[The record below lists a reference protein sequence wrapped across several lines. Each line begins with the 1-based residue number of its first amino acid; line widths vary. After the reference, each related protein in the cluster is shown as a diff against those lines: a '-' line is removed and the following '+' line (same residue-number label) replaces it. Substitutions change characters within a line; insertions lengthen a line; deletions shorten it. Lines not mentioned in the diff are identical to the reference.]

1 VVSPRPLVVLSG
13 FLGAGKTSLLA
24 RLGRAG
30 GLDGT
35 VVLVNEAGDVSIDGE
50 LLRAA
55 RAEVVDLAGG
65 TACCLYEDEDDL
77 ADALVVL
84 RERTDVRRVVL
95 ETSGLTHPAGLLNVL
110 QQAQAQSLIQFR
122 AFAVVV
128 DVPRAPS
135 YLRRFEEARAQVRT
149 ADRAIF
155 SKIEAAS
162 AAEMEAAQ
170 AVLRELNPSL
180 APPVPSHLS
189 DADLARWLWEPA
201 DKVWPASPAAHRHE
215 EIFSISLVDYAPYDV
230 ARILAVLGRRLS
242 TLLRVK
248 GFVHVAGRAERAFVE
263 WTGPRFEVS
272 WGEPFGRHRPRTEL
286 VVIAAG
292 SEEARSELDRSLRA
306 CREGKGAL

>member
-1 VVSPRPLVVLSG
+1 VTDHPNMVVVGG

-35 VVLVNEAGDVSIDGE
+35 VLLVNEVGDVSIDGE

-77 ADALVVL
+77 AEALTGL
-84 RERTDVRRVVL
+84 QGRQDVRRVVL

-110 QQAQAQSLIQFR
+110 QQAQAQSLVQCQ

-128 DVPRAPS
+128 DVPRAPT
-135 YLRRFEEARAQVRT
+135 YLRRFEEARAQVRA

-155 SKIEAAS
+155 SKVEAAS
-162 AAEMEAAQ
+162 AGEVEAAQ

-180 APPVPSHLS
+180 ATPVPSHMAE
-189 DADLARWLWEPA
+189 ADLARWLWEPA
-201 DKVWPASPAAHRHE
+201 DMVWPAAPAAHQHE

-248 GFVHVAGRAERAFVE
+248 GFVQVAGRAERAFVE

-292 SEEARSELDRSLRA
+292 TDEARSELDRALRA
-306 CREGKGAL
+306 CREGKGTL